1 MLAGDVGFP
10 TAVLRFDSALRHNIR
25 WMQDF
30 ARQRDVELAPHGKAT
45 MSPELYRRQL
55 EAGAWGI
62 SFATVFQLAVGVA
75 HGVRNAIIANQVVCD
90 ADLSGLQA
98 LLERN
103 PALRVWFLVDSV
115 AQIELIERRR
125 RNGLPQAFDCLL
137 EIGIAGKRTGCRTLE
152 SALIVAAR
160 IAESRPCVWAGSNAM
175 KAVWSDATAK
185 WTVRPSRP

>member
-1 MLAGDVGFP
+1 
-10 TAVLRFDSALRHNIR
+10 
-25 WMQDF
+25 MQDF
-30 ARQRDVELAPHGKAT
+30 ARQRGVELAPHGKTT

-103 PALRVWFLVDSV
+103 PALRILFLVDSV
-115 AQIELIERRR
+115 AQIELIEAWQR
-125 RNGLPQAFDCLL
+125 RNETPWAFDCRV
-137 EIGIAGKRTGCRTLE
+137 EIGIAGMGFWAPGWPAWVTP
-152 SALIVAAR
+152 VA
-160 IAESRPCVWAGSNAM
+160 
-175 KAVWSDATAK
+175 
-185 WTVRPSRP
+185 RPSKRSSPKPLAWP